1 MFMSSLARRSLRTT
15 AAAAGIAALG
25 VGFAGHAFAAPE
37 APALPGTDILATPE
51 LPNTTGGAEM
61 LEEFMAAPET
71 GEAGLPGLLA
81 FEMPTVNM
89 ASPAQ
94 TSNNDVDADAVGMER
109 FSTPNTDAVTEALS
123 GFGAPMLPAAGPNI
137 VGAPASPGAPP
148 APEAPAVPAAPGLPG
163 APEDL
168 AKIIDTGSGLDQ
180 VNGPEMDA
188 ATIMETNRVGAMSE
202 MDTAAMFADMIQKAL
217 AGESVTQDNA
227 ING

>member
-1 MFMSSLARRSLRTT
+1 
-15 AAAAGIAALG
+15 
-25 VGFAGHAFAAPE
+25 
-37 APALPGTDILATPE
+37 
-51 LPNTTGGAEM
+51 
-61 LEEFMAAPET
+61 
-71 GEAGLPGLLA
+71 
-81 FEMPTVNM
+81 
-89 ASPAQ
+89 
-94 TSNNDVDADAVGMER
+94 
-109 FSTPNTDAVTEALS
+109 
-123 GFGAPMLPAAGPNI
+123 MLPAAGPNI